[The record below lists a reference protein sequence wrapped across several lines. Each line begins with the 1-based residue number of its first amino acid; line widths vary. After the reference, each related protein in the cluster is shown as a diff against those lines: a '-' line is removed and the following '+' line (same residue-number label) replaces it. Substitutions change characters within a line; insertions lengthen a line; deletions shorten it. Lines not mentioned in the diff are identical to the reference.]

1 MRNTPIARGWSATI
15 VILVVNILVF
25 FAEHSNGTQSRRAF
39 SEFGA
44 LSIGGLE
51 RGFLWQFFT
60 FQFMHDG
67 LIHLVLNSL
76 ALYFFGRPIEDALG
90 KNSFLKLYFLSGVA
104 GGVVHVLLAVLF
116 PRFGGPMVGASA
128 GICGLVAAFSLLYPA
143 STILIGF
150 VLPLRAQY
158 FLPIMVG
165 LSVVLL
171 FLGGD
176 TKVAHG
182 AHLGGL
188 MFGVAYFRWFRGSS
202 WFADFFQRLRRGR
215 QSRPIVKVRFP
226 KASSWQEEPNGRG
239 EGAGPTDFISKEV
252 DPILEKI
259 SAHGIHSLTER
270 ERKILEA
277 ARARMDK
284 K

>member
-1 MRNTPIARGWSATI
+1 MTHGWSATV

-25 FAEHSNGTQSRRAF
+25 FAEYSNGTQSRRAF
-39 SEFGA
+39 SEYGA

-51 RGFLWQFFT
+51 RGFLWQFVT
-60 FQFMHDG
+60 FQFMHAG
-67 LIHLVLNSL
+67 LPHLVLNSL
-76 ALYFFGRPIEDALG
+76 ALYFFGRPIEEALG
-90 KNSFLKLYFLSGVA
+90 RNGFLKLYFLSGIA
-104 GGVVHVLLAVLF
+104 GGAMQVLLAALL
-116 PRFGGPMVGASA
+116 PRLGGPMVGASA
-128 GICGLVAAFSLLYPA
+128 GICGLVAAYALIYPA

-150 VLPLRAQY
+150 VLPLRARY
-158 FLPIMVG
+158 VLPLMIG

-171 FLGGD
+171 FFGGD
-176 TKVAHG
+176 TQVAHG

-188 MFGVAYFRWFRGSS
+188 IFGVAYFRWFRGST
-202 WFADFFQRLRRGR
+202 WFEELWQRLRGARR
-215 QSRPIVKVRFP
+215 SRPIVKVRFP
-226 KASSWQEEPNGRG
+226 KAASWQEEPNGRG

-277 ARARMDK
+277 ARARMEK
-284 K
+284 KL